1 MKKIVSVVLWSCC
14 VMTAAAQGLT
24 DMSNSQQAKM
34 NGLPL
39 GSAKWT
45 GGFWGD
51 RFQLFSTTGVWSMW
65 DTWNTPWETLDA
77 NGNHGSHGFRNFE
90 VAASKASTTVPRSTT
105 VTCISGWR
113 PVHRSMP

>member
-1 MKKIVSVVLWSCC
+1 
-14 VMTAAAQGLT
+14 MTAAAQGLT

-65 DTWNTPWETLDA
+65 DTWNTPWETLDRLFLKRSA
-77 NGNHGSHGFRNFE
+77 ADGPSALYDDSVERYGDPENMSATF
-90 VAASKASTTVPRSTT
+90 VAG
-105 VTCISGWR
+105 GWLAR
-113 PVHRSMP
+113 